1 MSLLPSQYFSPTYF
15 SPFFY
20 PPLLVQPGSG
30 TDGDDVGPF
39 RDRDAFDSIIAALVD
54 TGEFADV
61 CFGTTAD
68 KVVAGA
74 DAFPL
79 AVVTPDT
86 WEELDDVDPI
96 VVVRHVSYIVTL
108 SVRNEDP
115 TLRYERLDLLTSIVL
130 NALDGLDL
138 GGSCL
143 PALTKIRTGRYEAVP
158 RHPEQRLVL
167 TGEFTYLIPSF
178 GGHDTTN

>member
-1 MSLLPSQYFSPTYF
+1 MSSLPSQYFSPTYF
-15 SPFFY
+15 SPFYY
-20 PPLLVQPGSG
+20 PPLLVQPGGG
-30 TDGDDVGPF
+30 TNGGGVSPF
-39 RDRDAFDSIIAALVD
+39 RDRDAFDVIITALVD

-68 KVVAGA
+68 KTVTGA
-74 DAFPL
+74 DASPL
-79 AVVTPDT
+79 AVVTPDS

-96 VVVRHVSYIVTL
+96 VVIRHVSYIVTL

-115 TLRYERLDLLTSIVL
+115 TSRYEQLDLLTSIVL

-138 GGSCL
+138 GDTCL
-143 PALTKIRTGRYEAVP
+143 PALTKITTGRYEAAA

-178 GGHDTTN
+178 GGHNSTD